1 MCPYELHYFIAFYLF
16 LISSPPRAMCGCGW
30 GPALTVRAEK
40 AQTNMTI
47 SDSRKESQTEIESN

>member
-1 MCPYELHYFIAFYLF
+1 MNSIILLLFTYFSSARLHVPCVVVGEALH
-16 LISSPPRAMCGCGW
+16 S
-30 GPALTVRAEK
+30 LTVRAEK